1 MRTKHWGL
9 QSILWLLPLCPV
21 HSTLTDSKS
30 HINSICMTNVN
41 TQITKT
47 KQRYKKGGL
56 FLILSSHLQLN
67 DLFLEK
73 AESPNILSQSTGQ
86 TVRSVTYT

>member
-1 MRTKHWGL
+1 MAPSTLSCSLRADGL
-9 QSILWLLPLCPV
+9 QEPHQQYKHDKCKLLYAQ
-21 HSTLTDSKS
+21 
-30 HINSICMTNVN
+30 N
-41 TQITKT
+41 TKT